1 MIVIHVFAGNVTGE
15 PETMSEK
22 DQRSADFV
30 IDVFGL
36 PLVRH
41 THIPHTCTH
50 TNTRTHI
57 HKQTHKPLV
66 YPWYISSL

>member
-1 MIVIHVFAGNVTGE
+1 MTVIHVFAGNVTGE

-36 PLVRH
+36 PLVRNTHALTIRTH
-41 THIPHTCTH
+41 THA
-50 TNTRTHI
+50 HI
-57 HKQTHKPLV
+57 DYL
-66 YPWYISSL
+66 